1 MNYSEMRAK
10 GMQLMEENYSKFL
23 FVAVMTVLVYG
34 LSSILSTLGIQIF
47 AISGI
52 MFFVALFVG
61 PAITVGGLRMM
72 INAKRGKAQFS
83 DILYVFKSGNYW
95 NVFVT
100 MLLMEIKIILWT
112 LLFIVPGI
120 IKSLE
125 YSMVPYLLAEDAG
138 MDGKLA
144 FDTSREMTDGKK
156 GNMFILALTFIGWI
170 LLIFL
175 ATFVITLVTLLAC
188 RDQNTG
194 KLIGTILGDCLVYA
208 FFVPY
213 VNATFVV
220 VYEFLAEMHAGKTNS
235 LQNHID

>member
-1 MNYSEMRAK
+1 MDYGEMRAR
-10 GMQLMEENYSKFL
+10 GMQLMKGNYFKFL
-23 FVAVMTVLVYG
+23 FAAVITVLVYG
-34 LSSILSTLGIQIF
+34 LTGLLSDLGIQIF

-72 INAKRGKAQFS
+72 INAKRGNAQFS
-83 DILYVFKSGNYW
+83 DILYVYESGNYW
-95 NVFVT
+95 NVFVIMT
-100 MLLMEIKIILWT
+100 WMSIKILFWA

-125 YSMVPYLLAEDAG
+125 YSMVPYLLAEDAN
-138 MDGKLA
+138 MDSKLA
-144 FDTSREMTDGKK
+144 FDTSRKMTEGKK
-156 GNMFILALTFIGWI
+156 GGMFRLALTFIRWF

-175 ATFVITLVTLLAC
+175 VTFVITLVALLNGC
-188 RDQNTG
+188 DQNTG
-194 KLIGTILGDCLVYA
+194 KLIGTILEDCLVYI

-220 VYEFLAEMHAGKTNS
+220 VYEFLAEKYTEKTSS
-235 LQNHID
+235 L

>member
-10 GMQLMEENYSKFL
+10 GMQLMKENYSKFL

-34 LSSILSTLGIQIF
+34 LSSILSTLGIQNF

-83 DILYVFKSGNYW
+83 DILYVFESGNYW

-100 MLLMEIKIILWT
+100 MLLMGIKIFLWT

-138 MDGKLA
+138 MDGGLA

-175 ATFVITLVTLLAC
+175 ATFVITLVTLFAC

-213 VNATFVV
+213 VDATFVV

>member
-144 FDTSREMTDGKK
+144 
-156 GNMFILALTFIGWI
+156 
-170 LLIFL
+170 
-175 ATFVITLVTLLAC
+175 
-188 RDQNTG
+188 
-194 KLIGTILGDCLVYA
+194 
-208 FFVPY
+208 
-213 VNATFVV
+213 
-220 VYEFLAEMHAGKTNS
+220 
-235 LQNHID
+235 